1 MGNTIKEKA
10 LGKVSEL
17 VLHHHDHEYK
27 ENQEI
32 TKINLLTFNMFVRP
46 PFINNNGDDYKDERM
61 REFLKEM
68 HKYDVIC
75 MQEMFS
81 CYSKRQAFLISEAR
95 KAGFLFSATSP
106 KLSRFSPYIIDG
118 GLVIL
123 SKFPIVSA
131 EFFTYSPGL
140 GVDYYVQKG
149 VLYAKIK
156 IGKAVLHLFD
166 SHTQANYA
174 DKLNC
179 FLKKAEQLRE
189 FERFIHSTLIKHSY
203 REGDLVILVGDL
215 NVDAL
220 STLHLDSE
228 ELALA
233 PELQGLSLLDKAGT
247 FSEYDALVCCLS
259 NNQKEGIE
267 DLLYRDHG
275 NKHPVTFGDC
285 YYDENK
291 NLISLETVLT
301 GKSGQCTNQSLDYIF
316 KYTPKTLS
324 RYYDNMKGLSESAT
338 SKLSVVEG
346 SSTVEKFLVEGYPF
360 KQLSDHYGVKV
371 SLQYS
376 EKI

>member
-1 MGNTIKEKA
+1 MGNTIKERA
-10 LGKVSEL
+10 LGKVSQL

-32 TKINLLTFNMFVRP
+32 IKINLLTFNMFVRP
-46 PFINNNGDDYKDERM
+46 PFINNNGDDFKDERI

-81 CYSKRQAFLISEAR
+81 CYSKRQDFLLREAR

-106 KLSRFSPYIIDG
+106 KLSRFSSYIIDG

-123 SKFPIVSA
+123 SKFPIISA
-131 EFFTYSPGL
+131 DFFTYSPGL

-149 VLYAKIK
+149 VLYAKVK
-156 IGKAVLHLFD
+156 IGNAVLHLFD

-220 STLHLDSE
+220 SKLHLDSE

-233 PELQGLSLLDKAGT
+233 PELQGSSLLDKQGV
-247 FSEYDALVCCLS
+247 FSEYEALVCCLS
-259 NNQKEGIE
+259 NNHKEGLDDIIYK
-267 DLLYRDHG
+267 DNG
-275 NKHPVTFGDC
+275 NSHPITFGDC
-285 YYDENK
+285 YTDENNNIIAK
-291 NLISLETVLT
+291 EVALT
-301 GKSGQCTNQSLDYIF
+301 GKGGQCTNQSLDYIF
-316 KYTPKTLS
+316 QYTPKTLS
-324 RYYDNMKGLSESAT
+324 KYYDTMKGLSDKAS
-338 SKLSVVEG
+338 SRLSVVEG
-346 SSTVEKFLVEGYPF
+346 GSSVEKFLVEGHRF
-360 KQLSDHYGVKV
+360 TQLSDHYGVKAT
-371 SLQYS
+371 LQYS
-376 EKI
+376 QNI